1 MNRSA
6 VRRLRSSANGLLL
19 GLALLCGVSVAACA
33 QTPTAKLLSASD
45 TVFVGTVVEVGAA
58 SFAGVPVSARTLIVA
73 VETVLVKPP
82 SIPLEPGG
90 KVTVAV
96 KDPTAFRR
104 GTRATFFTTGWIL
117 GDGVALQEVGHQIAP
132 AVGAAGDENARAALS
147 RAQAQL
153 ADAEL
158 RARVAGADAIVVGR
172 VIAVRPAT
180 MAAMGAAP
188 APISE
193 HDPQWQEAVIAVETT
208 IKGAAAEPEI
218 VTRFPASMDIQWYA
232 VPKLAEG
239 QEGTFILSRDTS
251 SGTPLA
257 LHGGVRVGAYTALEA
272 GDVLP
277 RAAADRVRALLQ
289 P

>member
-6 VRRLRSSANGLLL
+6 IRRLRSSANGLLL

-82 SIPLEPGG
+82 AIPLEPGG
-90 KVTVAV
+90 RVTVAV

-117 GDGVALQEVGHQIAP
+117 GDGVALQEVGHEIAP
-132 AVGAAGDENARAALS
+132 AAAAAEDARAALS

-158 RARVAGADAIVVGR
+158 RARLEAADAVVVGR

-257 LHGGVRVGAYTALEA
+257 LHGGVRVGAYTALET